1 MIAIAGK
8 LQLWL
13 SSAKA
18 CGNCCSTYDASLIP
32 WAKPWSWKDPRG
44 DIPNLPKTGG
54 GVVYYPTPLHILYIF
69 IPPPYT
75 YFYPSSLTC
84 FYPIHALYTYSTLF
98 HLLMPFV
105 TCIPTFFSVCFYNN
119 RLIKQQ
125 GATRMPPQFLF
136 QHMVVEIKFV

>member
-54 GVVYYPTPLHILYIF
+54 GVVCYPTPLHIFDIF
-69 IPPPYT
+69 SCRTTPLHIFCAFSTFFTPYSIPPLYT
-75 YFYPSSLTC
+75 YFIFLYPRPLHIFLSILFNMLLSHPRPLHLFYIVSS
-84 FYPIHALYTYSTLF
+84 FDALCYLHPNLF
-98 HLLMPFV
+98 
-105 TCIPTFFSVCFYNN
+105 
-119 RLIKQQ
+119 
-125 GATRMPPQFLF
+125 
-136 QHMVVEIKFV
+136 

>member
-44 DIPNLPKTGG
+44 GHPQSPKDRRGYGMLSHPFT
-54 GVVYYPTPLHILYIF
+54 HILLIAQLV
-69 IPPPYT
+69 T
-75 YFYPSSLTC
+75 SLG
-84 FYPIHALYTYSTLF
+84 YNTL
-98 HLLMPFV
+98 
-105 TCIPTFFSVCFYNN
+105 
-119 RLIKQQ
+119 
-125 GATRMPPQFLF
+125 
-136 QHMVVEIKFV
+136 